1 MTQEEINEEVE
12 VLDKERFIQLPKKYL
27 QQKSAT
33 ADSDQS
39 GKVRQLPS
47 SNDVS
52 DPGEIE
58 LKVEIPK
65 SEYQSGAVYTKNNC
79 FYDSDGEFLYKI
91 STKK

>member
-33 ADSDQS
+33 ADSES

-47 SNDVS
+47 SIDVS

-58 LKVEIPK
+58 LKVEIPV

>member
-33 ADSDQS
+33 ADSES

-52 DPGEIE
+52 DLGEIE
-58 LKVEIPK
+58 LKVEIPD